1 MPVHAMS
8 LDPVVRQRIQ
18 SLLEAHPVVLF
29 MKGTPRAPQ
38 CGFSARTVQA
48 LAAIGLDDYHA
59 VDVLADA
66 DIREGI
72 KLYGNWP
79 TIPQLYVRGEL
90 VGGSDIVG
98 QMAESGELQ
107 AALGLPPP
115 DRTPPSIE
123 VTPAAIAMLRD
134 AIDNA
139 GEGIAVQVQLDPQY
153 QAKLQLVPADAKAIA
168 TTLDGVRLQFDL
180 ASARRADGLSIDFAD
195 DERGRGLVIVHP
207 LAAPPVRE
215 LAPQAARDMLANG
228 ALTIVDVRPPEE
240 RALASLP
247 LAFRTLDDGIESLES
262 LPKDAPI
269 AFLCHHGGRSA
280 QAAGHFRGLGFR
292 EVYNITGGI
301 DAWAQIDPAISRY

>member
-1 MPVHAMS
+1 MS

-48 LAAIGLDDYHA
+48 LAAVGLDDYHA

-79 TIPQLYVRGEL
+79 TIPQLYIRGEL

-107 AALGLPPP
+107 SALGLPPP
-115 DRTPPSIE
+115 DRTPPT
-123 VTPAAIAMLRD
+123 VDATPAAIAMLRN
-134 AIDNA
+134 AVEQA
-139 GEGIAVQVQLDPQY
+139 GEGIAVQVQVDPQY
-153 QAKLQLVPADAKAIA
+153 QARLQLVPADAKSIA
-168 TTLDGVRLQFDL
+168 TMLEGVRLQFDL
-180 ASARRADGLSIDFAD
+180 ASARRADGLSIDWAD
-195 DERGRGLVIVHP
+195 DERGRGLVIAHP

-215 LAPQAARDMLANG
+215 LAPQAARGMLANG
-228 ALTIVDVRPPEE
+228 ALTLVDVRPAEE

-247 LAFRTLDDGIESLES
+247 HPFRDFDDGIDAIEA

-280 QAAGHFRGLGFR
+280 QAAEHFRKLGFR
-292 EVYNITGGI
+292 EVYNVTGGI
-301 DAWAQIDPAISRY
+301 DAWAQLDPAVARY

>member
-1 MPVHAMS
+1 MS

-18 SLLEAHPVVLF
+18 ALLETHPVVLF
-29 MKGTPRAPQ
+29 MKGTPHAPQ

-48 LAAIGLDDYHA
+48 LAAIGLDDYHS

-79 TIPQLYVRGEL
+79 TIPQLYIRGEL

-98 QMAESGELQ
+98 QMADSGELQ
-107 AALGLPPP
+107 SALGLPPP
-115 DRTPPSIE
+115 DRTPPS
-123 VTPAAIAMLRD
+123 VNATPAAVAMLRD
-134 AIDNA
+134 ALDKA
-139 GEGIAVQVQLDPQY
+139 GEGIAVQVQVDPQH
-153 QAKLQLVPADAKAIA
+153 QARLQLVPADAKAIA
-168 TTLDGVRLQFDL
+168 TTIDGVRLQFDL
-180 ASARRADGLSIDFAD
+180 ASARRASGLNIDWAD
-195 DERGRGLVIVHP
+195 DERGRGLLVTHP
-207 LAAPPVRE
+207 LAPKPVRE

-240 RALASLP
+240 RDLASLP
-247 LAFRTLDDGIESLES
+247 LAFRTLDDGIDAIES

-280 QAAGHFRGLGFR
+280 QAAAHFRGLGFR
-292 EVYNITGGI
+292 EVYNVTGGI
-301 DAWAQIDPAISRY
+301 DAWAQIDPAIARY

>member
-1 MPVHAMS
+1 MS

-48 LAAIGLDDYHA
+48 LAAVGLDDYHA

-79 TIPQLYVRGEL
+79 TIPQLYIRGEL

-107 AALGLPPP
+107 SALGLPPP
-115 DRTPPSIE
+115 DRTPPT
-123 VTPAAIAMLRD
+123 VDATPAAIAMLRN
-134 AIDNA
+134 AIEQA
-139 GEGIAVQVQLDPQY
+139 GEGIAVQVQVDPQY
-153 QAKLQLVPADAKAIA
+153 QARLQLVPADAKSIA
-168 TTLDGVRLQFDL
+168 TTLEGVRLQFDL
-180 ASARRADGLSIDFAD
+180 ASARRADGLSIDWAD
-195 DERGRGLVIVHP
+195 DERGRGLVVAHP

-215 LAPQAARDMLANG
+215 LAPQAARGMLANG
-228 ALTIVDVRPPEE
+228 ALTLVDVRPAEE

-247 LAFRTLDDGIESLES
+247 HPFRDFDDGIDAIEA

-280 QAAGHFRGLGFR
+280 QAAEHFRKLGFR

-301 DAWAQIDPAISRY
+301 DAWAQVDPAVARY

>member
-1 MPVHAMS
+1 MS

-18 SLLEAHPVVLF
+18 SLLEAHSVVLF

-48 LAAIGLDDYHA
+48 LAAIGFDDYHA

-72 KLYGNWP
+72 KLFGNWP

-168 TTLDGVRLQFDL
+168 TMLDGVRLQFDL

-207 LAAPPVRE
+207 LAAAPVRE
-215 LAPQAARDMLANG
+215 LSPEAARDMLANG
-228 ALTIVDVRPPEE
+228 ALTIVDVRPPQE
-240 RALASLP
+240 RAQAELP
-247 LAFRTLDDGIESLES
+247 HPHRTLDDGIDAIES

-269 AFLCHHGGRSA
+269 AFICHHGGRSA
-280 QAAGHFRGLGFR
+280 QAAEHFRGLGFR
-292 EVYNITGGI
+292 EVYNISGGI
-301 DAWAQIDPAISRY
+301 DAWAQIDPAIARY

>member
-1 MPVHAMS
+1 MS

-18 SLLEAHPVVLF
+18 SLLDAHPVVLF
-29 MKGTPRAPQ
+29 MKGTPDAPQ

-48 LAAIGLDDYHA
+48 LAAVGVDDYRA
-59 VDVLADA
+59 VDVLADD

-72 KLYGNWP
+72 KLFGSWP
-79 TIPQLYVRGEL
+79 TIPQLYIRGEL

-107 AALGLPPP
+107 SALGLPPP
-115 DRTPPSIE
+115 DRTPPSVE
-123 VTPAAIAMLRD
+123 VTPAALKMLRD
-134 AIDNA
+134 AIEQA
-139 GEGIAVQVQLDPQY
+139 GEGTAVQVQLDPQY

-180 ASARRADGLSIDFAD
+180 ASARRASGLSIDWAD
-195 DERGRGLVIVHP
+195 DARGRGLVIRHP
-207 LAAPPVRE
+207 LAPPPVRE
-215 LAPQAARDMLANG
+215 LAPQAARDMVANG
-228 ALTIVDVRPPEE
+228 TLTLVDVRPADE

-247 LAFRTLDDGIESLES
+247 DLHRDFDDGVDAIEA

-280 QAAGHFRGLGFR
+280 QAAEHFRRLGFR
-292 EVYNITGGI
+292 EVYNVTGGI
-301 DAWAQIDPAISRY
+301 DAWAQVDPAVARY

>member
-1 MPVHAMS
+1 MS

-48 LAAIGLDDYHA
+48 LAAVGLDDYHA

-79 TIPQLYVRGEL
+79 TIPQLYIRGEL

-107 AALGLPPP
+107 SALGLPPP
-115 DRTPPSIE
+115 DRTPPT
-123 VTPAAIAMLRD
+123 VHATPAAIAMLRN
-134 AIDNA
+134 AVEQA
-139 GEGIAVQVQLDPQY
+139 GEGIAVQVQVDPQY
-153 QAKLQLVPADAKAIA
+153 QARLQLVPADAKSIA
-168 TTLDGVRLQFDL
+168 TTLEGVRLQFDL
-180 ASARRADGLSIDFAD
+180 ASARRANGLSIDWAD
-195 DERGRGLVIVHP
+195 DERGRGLVVAHP

-215 LAPQAARDMLANG
+215 LAPQAARGMLANG
-228 ALTIVDVRPPEE
+228 ALTLVDVRPAEE

-247 LAFRTLDDGIESLES
+247 HPFRDFDDGIDAIEA

-280 QAAGHFRGLGFR
+280 QAAEHFRKLGFR
-292 EVYNITGGI
+292 EVYNVTGGI
-301 DAWAQIDPAISRY
+301 DAWAQLDPAVARY

>member
-1 MPVHAMS
+1 MS

-48 LAAIGLDDYHA
+48 LAAVGLDDYHA

-79 TIPQLYVRGEL
+79 TIPQLYIRGEL

-107 AALGLPPP
+107 SALGLPPP
-115 DRTPPSIE
+115 DRTPPT
-123 VTPAAIAMLRD
+123 VDATPAAIAMLRN
-134 AIDNA
+134 AVEQA
-139 GEGIAVQVQLDPQY
+139 GEGIAVQVQVDPQY
-153 QAKLQLVPADAKAIA
+153 QARLQLVPADAKSIA
-168 TTLDGVRLQFDL
+168 TTLEGVRLQFDL
-180 ASARRADGLSIDFAD
+180 ASARRADGLSIDWAD
-195 DERGRGLVIVHP
+195 DERGRGLVIAHP

-215 LAPQAARDMLANG
+215 LAPQAARGMLANG
-228 ALTIVDVRPPEE
+228 ALTLVDVRPAEE

-247 LAFRTLDDGIESLES
+247 HPFRDFDDGIDAIEA

-280 QAAGHFRGLGFR
+280 QAAEHFRKLGFR

-301 DAWAQIDPAISRY
+301 DAWAQVDPAVARY

>member
-1 MPVHAMS
+1 MS

-48 LAAIGLDDYHA
+48 LAAVGLDDYHA

-79 TIPQLYVRGEL
+79 TIPQLYIRGEL

-107 AALGLPPP
+107 SALGLPPP
-115 DRTPPSIE
+115 DRTPPT
-123 VTPAAIAMLRD
+123 VDATPAAIAMLRN
-134 AIDNA
+134 AIEQA
-139 GEGIAVQVQLDPQY
+139 GEGIAVQVQVDPQY
-153 QAKLQLVPADAKAIA
+153 QARLQLVPADAKSIA
-168 TTLDGVRLQFDL
+168 TTLEGVRLQFDL
-180 ASARRADGLSIDFAD
+180 ASARRADGLSIDWAD
-195 DERGRGLVIVHP
+195 DERGRGLVIAHP

-215 LAPQAARDMLANG
+215 LAPQAARGMLANG
-228 ALTIVDVRPPEE
+228 ALTLVDVRPADE

-247 LAFRTLDDGIESLES
+247 HPFRDFDDGIDAIEA

-280 QAAGHFRGLGFR
+280 QAAEHFRKLGFR

-301 DAWAQIDPAISRY
+301 DAWAQVDPAVARY

>member
-1 MPVHAMS
+1 MS

-48 LAAIGLDDYHA
+48 LAAVGLDDYHA

-79 TIPQLYVRGEL
+79 TIPQLYIRGEL

-107 AALGLPPP
+107 SALGLPPP
-115 DRTPPSIE
+115 DRTPPT
-123 VTPAAIAMLRD
+123 VHATPAAIAMLRN
-134 AIDNA
+134 AVEQA
-139 GEGIAVQVQLDPQY
+139 GEGIAVQVQVDPQY
-153 QAKLQLVPADAKAIA
+153 QARLQLVPADAKSIA
-168 TTLDGVRLQFDL
+168 TTLEGVRLQFDL
-180 ASARRADGLSIDFAD
+180 ASARRANGLSIDWAD
-195 DERGRGLVIVHP
+195 DERGRGLVVAHP

-215 LAPQAARDMLANG
+215 LAPQAARGMLANG
-228 ALTIVDVRPPEE
+228 ALTLVDVRPAEE

-247 LAFRTLDDGIESLES
+247 HPFRDFDDGIDAIEA

-280 QAAGHFRGLGFR
+280 QAAEHFRKLGFR
-292 EVYNITGGI
+292 EVYNVTGGI
-301 DAWAQIDPAISRY
+301 DAWAQVDPAVARY